1 MFVVTESGKDMT
13 KEQGLHC
20 VCDIVAQCLALER
33 DEVTPDASLFTDLG
47 ADSLDFLDLTFSL
60 ESRFGLR
67 FRDSEFDFVARLDL
81 SSPEVVRDGFLT
93 NQTIERLRPILPALN
108 EIKDPDRVPPNQ
120 LFSMITV
127 RTLWIIVERVL
138 HRAQR

>member
-1 MFVVTESGKDMT
+1 MKE
-13 KEQGLHC
+13 EQGLET
-20 VCDIVAQCLALER
+20 VCDIVAQCLALEPN
-33 DEVTPDASLFTDLG
+33 EVNPDASLFADLG

-67 FRDSEFDFVARLDL
+67 FRDSEFDFVTRLDL
-81 SSPEVVRDGFLT
+81 TSPEVVRDGFLT
-93 NQTIERLRPILPALN
+93 KQTIERLRPILPALS
-108 EIKDPDRVPPNQ
+108 EIADPDRVPPNQ

-138 HRAQR
+138 RKARGC